1 MSQQLANS
9 YNMDIGPTCP
19 ITLNPLK
26 SGETRVLKCGHT
38 FSEKAIKDWIE
49 AERKKNHRTFTCPS
63 CRVSY
68 SIPNSEEEFNNII
81 PKNFAMDE
89 CIDVLELLERET
101 TSAIEE
107 ERRLREEDNTLAKE
121 KLEQVELSFLKIE
134 RKLNENEKN
143 QREKQRLNEKLQ
155 LNAALNISFQ
165 QQKTETSIKILEN
178 HIELLKQKEMKN
190 INILEPKP
198 SAPPMEKKQPTLK
211 HNVPVFNPEKERR
224 RFIESARQRLEK
236 QKKEVKELKEQIK
249 TKKAQRLKKISICLV
264 NKIKEVPGECK
275 NCIKLC
281 LQIFKWIIVFA
292 LTFVLYYIVMHLIPF
307 LLLTLFLHPFLLTTK
322 EISMLN
328 KNDLF
333 VIDTMKQLVNNNT
346 QIMPPPF
353 DSYQNLPLSYESRV
367 AIAWLPGAIIMIL
380 LILNESEENLEIS
393 KKIYGTR
400 KYFLHLTYLYRI
412 QSFINWNNTEELQ
425 ESILAKNL
433 AWYGRYIGKQR
444 KEQVFEMLTN
454 DSPRRMCFPVYSWT
468 WNYKPILTNIYIIFY
483 YSQQLFLFIG
493 QMYYNKRILL
503 NYYPD
508 LHPIVN
514 IIIYIF
520 SIQNLILISFLI
532 SPKFFKYKWCCREF
546 KKKTLTN
553 KEELKFHKYNYSEYE
568 QIVDLKIE
576 SLEIREKNAL
586 YMLVD
591 HLNVRY
597 DTKSN
602 LCHSRVCILFTIV
615 GTIIFS
621 IGCIYIIYI
630 LKAHYSYSIFQI
642 TNNKAYIRSK
652 DEEGIIYYLITYGP
666 ITCILSFFSAAQ
678 N

>member
-1 MSQQLANS
+1 
-9 YNMDIGPTCP
+9 
-19 ITLNPLK
+19 
-26 SGETRVLKCGHT
+26 
-38 FSEKAIKDWIE
+38 
-49 AERKKNHRTFTCPS
+49 
-63 CRVSY
+63 
-68 SIPNSEEEFNNII
+68 
-81 PKNFAMDE
+81 
-89 CIDVLELLERET
+89 
-101 TSAIEE
+101 
-107 ERRLREEDNTLAKE
+107 
-121 KLEQVELSFLKIE
+121 
-134 RKLNENEKN
+134 
-143 QREKQRLNEKLQ
+143 
-155 LNAALNISFQ
+155 
-165 QQKTETSIKILEN
+165 
-178 HIELLKQKEMKN
+178 
-190 INILEPKP
+190 
-198 SAPPMEKKQPTLK
+198 
-211 HNVPVFNPEKERR
+211 
-224 RFIESARQRLEK
+224 
-236 QKKEVKELKEQIK
+236 
-249 TKKAQRLKKISICLV
+249 
-264 NKIKEVPGECK
+264 
-275 NCIKLC
+275 
-281 LQIFKWIIVFA
+281 
-292 LTFVLYYIVMHLIPF
+292 
-307 LLLTLFLHPFLLTTK
+307 
-322 EISMLN
+322 
-328 KNDLF
+328 
-333 VIDTMKQLVNNNT
+333 
-346 QIMPPPF
+346 
-353 DSYQNLPLSYESRV
+353 
-367 AIAWLPGAIIMIL
+367 MIL
-380 LILNESEENLEIS
+380 LILNESKENLEIS

-444 KEQVFEMLTN
+444 KEQLFEMLTN

-553 KEELKFHKYNYSEYE
+553 KEELKKFHQYNCNEYE

-591 HLNVRY
+591 RLNVRY
-597 DTKSN
+597 DRKSN
-602 LCHSRVCILFTIV
+602 LCHSRVCILFTII

-642 TNNKAYIRSK
+642 TNNKAYISN
-652 DEEGIIYYLITYGP
+652 DDILIYYLVTYGP
-666 ITCILSFFSAAQ
+666 ITCFLSMFSAAQ